1 MFSRDNKPKDNSE
14 LAFAVPQRPVETAHV
29 SADARVP
36 TKSQQHQATTMI
48 SIIGEGL
55 YVTGN
60 IKSEGD
66 LQVDGSVVGDIQ
78 ARQLTIGESGKIKG
92 KVLAEEVNLS
102 GKFEGE
108 MSAKSIIM
116 SRSAHV
122 IGDILHDTLSVESGA
137 EFEGR
142 CQRRSTSQ
150 LAPRKSVSQ
159 TAVQQT
165 PTSQQ
170 PVKTVP
176 SQPQTAVKSPSPSS
190 TASVSEKRE
199 N

>member
-1 MFSRDNKPKDNSE
+1 MFSRDNKSKDNPE
-14 LAFAVPQRPVETAHV
+14 PAVAVPQRPVETAHV

-36 TKSQQHQATTMI
+36 NKSQHQAAAML

-78 ARQLTIGESGKIKG
+78 ARQLTIGESGRIKG

-108 MSAKSIIM
+108 MSAKSIVM

-122 IGDILHDTLSVESGA
+122 IGDVLHDTLSVESGA

-142 CQRRSTSQ
+142 CQRRSTSE
-150 LAPRKSVSQ
+150 LAARKSVSQ

-170 PVKTVP
+170 PAKTVP
-176 SQPQTAVKSPSPSS
+176 AQPQTAVKTPSPSN
-190 TASVSEKRE
+190 TASAAANRE